1 MADNNAAFRQAK
13 DYIEKGRYNDAR
25 SILRGINDPA
35 ARNKV
40 VSWLN
45 RIDELDPPFE
55 PNPMNAPV
63 ATTPNRKSGGRRTRM
78 EEPVSA
84 THNAITLIN
93 EGVLYDI
100 RGGCLTAFFRRT
112 VQESGYIPLLDVTT
126 MGVVRQRVLSHLGAV
141 ILALFLQA
149 LVALGV
155 YVALQ
160 TAELQTQLTA
170 ISAGGIASYVIVLVL
185 WLVWRR
191 TGLVVYSHGI
201 KMIVVPMKQKVAEAY
216 VERYRELRFGG

>member
-1 MADNNAAFRQAK
+1 MADNNAAFKQAK

-45 RIDELDPPFE
+45 KIDELDPPFE
-55 PNPMNAPV
+55 PNQMNAPV
-63 ATTPNRKSGGRRTRM
+63 AATPNRKSGRRTRM

-84 THNAITLIN
+84 THNAITLTN

-100 RGGCLTAFFRRT
+100 RGGCLTVFFRRT
-112 VQESGYIPLLDVTT
+112 LQESGYIPLLDVTT
-126 MGVVRQRVLSHLGAV
+126 MGFIRQRVLSHLGAV
-141 ILALFLQA
+141 ILALLLQA
-149 LVALGV
+149 GVALGV
-155 YVALQ
+155 YFGLANSDS
-160 TAELQTQLTA
+160 QTQLTA
-170 ISAGGIASYVIVLVL
+170 ISAGGGISLLVVLLL

-191 TGLVVYSHGI
+191 TGLIVYSHGI
-201 KMIVVPMKQKVAEAY
+201 KMLIVPMKQKVAEAY
-216 VERYRELRFGG
+216 VERFRELRFGG